1 MQWKKNYPIPYTKVS
16 LPMMSRS
23 GKSSRLF
30 TYSILDVRDEL
41 DEVFNM

>member
-1 MQWKKNYPIPYTKVS
+1 MVEKLPIPYTIIGVAI
-16 LPMMSRS
+16 MSRG